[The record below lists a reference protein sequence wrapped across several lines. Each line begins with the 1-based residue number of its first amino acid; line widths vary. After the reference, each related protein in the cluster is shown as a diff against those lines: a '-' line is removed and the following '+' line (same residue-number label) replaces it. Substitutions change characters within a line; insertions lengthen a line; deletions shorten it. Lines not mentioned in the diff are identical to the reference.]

1 MLTPQRVPAV
11 CAWFSTGVL
20 LLAGCGAPDA
30 DTGEAAAALPNTGV
44 HADGS
49 DTERSTAHFGNRYE
63 FDTGIT
69 VAVSEPTSFQPGTSA
84 YPQTEH
90 ALAFQLTVDNETD
103 HQYRLS
109 EMRVTVTVDDSEASQ
124 ITDRTQG
131 YTGLTDSQDDLPSDE
146 KKRVSLAFAVPEHPR
161 RLTLTVEP
169 DADDSSAVTY
179 VGSRGTSGTRAR

>member
-1 MLTPQRVPAV
+1 MLTPRRVPAV
-11 CAWFSTGVL
+11 CAWFSTAVL
-20 LLAGCGAPDA
+20 LLVGCGAPD
-30 DTGEAAAALPNTGV
+30 TGDAAAALPNTGV
-44 HADGS
+44 HA
-49 DTERSTAHFGNRYE
+49 ERSTAHFGNRYE
-63 FDTGIT
+63 FNTGIT

-84 YPQTEH
+84 YPQSEH

-146 KKRVSLAFAVPEHPR
+146 KKRVNLAFAAPEHPR

-169 DADDSSAVTY
+169 DADGSSAVTY